1 MIKLPSYGSSILAAA
16 VCTPV
21 LILGVD
27 YIEKS
32 SKNQFLEFSW
42 FIIWLF
48 LPVLISTVDLG
59 EIRKRWQKGHTLYML
74 IRSWQFRAEDFRRS
88 YIPTWKRMLL
98 YFVSACI
105 SALILKLIGIGLG

>member
-27 YIEKS
+27 YIEKN
-32 SKNQFLEFSW
+32 SKNQFLEFTW
-42 FIIWLF
+42 FIVWFF

-59 EIRKRWQKGHTLYML
+59 DIRKRRQ
-74 IRSWQFRAEDFRRS
+74 SWQFRAEDFRRS
-88 YIPTWKRMLL
+88 CIPTWKRMLL
-98 YFVSACI
+98 YFVSACM
-105 SALILKLIGIGLG
+105 SALILKLFGIGLG

>member
-32 SKNQFLEFSW
+32 SKNQLLEFTW

-48 LPVLISTVDLG
+48 LPVLVSTVDLG

-74 IRSWQFRAEDFRRS
+74 IRSWQFRAEDFRQF
-88 YIPTWKRMLL
+88 YIPAFKRMLV

-105 SALILKLIGIGLG
+105 STLFLKLIGIDFG